1 MNKDNILFGI
11 IGLLAGV
18 IIGYLVTSSIN
29 RSVPIA
35 APAGQSGVTANP
47 SAELPPDHPPTGA
60 SGTTGGGGAAG
71 GGMQG
76 EVAAA
81 IERAKNEPNDFAAQM
96 KAAGLYYQIKR
107 YEAALEF
114 YERAQKI
121 KPNDFDTL
129 TSLGNVTFDLN
140 RYPEAARWYEQAL
153 KLRPNDANVRTDL
166 GLTYFLREPR
176 DLDRAIS
183 TYRAS
188 LGYDPRH
195 EKTLQNLITALLE
208 KGDAAA
214 ARGFLARLEQ
224 VNPNNE
230 ALAQFRARL
239 GSQ

>member
-18 IIGYLVTSSIN
+18 IIGYFVTSSIN
-29 RSVPIA
+29 RSVPVA
-35 APAGQSGVTANP
+35 TLTGQPGAIANP
-47 SAELPPDHPPTGA
+47 SVELPPDHPPTGGA
-60 SGTTGGGGAAG
+60 GAAG

-76 EVAAA
+76 EIAAV
-81 IERAKNEPNDFAAQM
+81 IDRAKTEPNDFAAQM
-96 KAAGLYYQIKR
+96 KAASLYYQIKR
-107 YEAALEF
+107 YEPALEF

-121 KPNDFDTL
+121 KPNDFDAL
-129 TSLGNVTFDLN
+129 TSLGNVTFDLK
-140 RYPEAARWYEQAL
+140 RYAEAARWYEQAL
-153 KLRPNDANVRTDL
+153 KRRPDDVNVRTDL

-183 TYRAS
+183 AYRAS

-208 KGDAAA
+208 KGDAAG
-214 ARGFLARLEQ
+214 ARGFLGKLEQ

>member
-1 MNKDNILFGI
+1 VNKDNILFGI

-35 APAGQSGVTANP
+35 TPAGPPGVTANP
-47 SAELPPDHPPTGA
+47 SVELPPDHPP
-60 SGTTGGGGAAG
+60 TGGGGAAG

-81 IERAKNEPNDFAAQM
+81 IDRARNEPNDFAAQM

-107 YEAALEF
+107 YESALEF

-208 KGDAAA
+208 KGDAASA
-214 ARGFLARLEQ
+214 HGFLGKLEQ

>member
-35 APAGQSGVTANP
+35 APAGQSGVAANP
-47 SAELPPDHPPTGA
+47 SVELPPDHPPTG
-60 SGTTGGGGAAG
+60 GDGAAA

-81 IERAKNEPNDFAAQM
+81 IDRAKNEPNDFAAQM

-107 YEAALEF
+107 YEPALEF

-129 TSLGNVTFDLN
+129 TSLGNVTFDLK